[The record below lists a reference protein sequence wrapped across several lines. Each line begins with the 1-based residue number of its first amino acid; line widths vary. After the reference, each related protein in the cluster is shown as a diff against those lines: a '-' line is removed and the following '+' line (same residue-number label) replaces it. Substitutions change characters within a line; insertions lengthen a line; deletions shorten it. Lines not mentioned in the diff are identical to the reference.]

1 MQFSNFLFPESKLPD
16 TDSVVINET
25 LREAE
30 LCDALGFDVLWLAE
44 HHFDG
49 GCAYV
54 DPLTFAAAIAARTRR
69 IRIGFAVAQ
78 MALHHPIRLAEQVG
92 PHRQPQS
99 RTHDRR
105 PWPWHG
111 V

>member
-1 MQFSNFLFPESKLPD
+1 VQFSNFLFPESKLPA
-16 TDSVVINET
+16 TDSVVISET

-30 LCDALGFDVLWLAE
+30 LCDTLGFDVLWLAE

-78 MALHHPIRLAEQVG
+78 MALHHPVRLGRAGG
-92 PHRQPQS
+92 PH
-99 RTHDRR
+99 
-105 PWPWHG
+105 
-111 V
+111 

>member
-1 MQFSNFLFPESKLPD
+1 MQFSNFLFPESKLPA
-16 TDSVVINET
+16 TDNVVINET

-54 DPLTFAAAIAARTRR
+54 VL
-69 IRIGFAVAQ
+69 
-78 MALHHPIRLAEQVG
+78 
-92 PHRQPQS
+92 
-99 RTHDRR
+99 
-105 PWPWHG
+105 
-111 V
+111 